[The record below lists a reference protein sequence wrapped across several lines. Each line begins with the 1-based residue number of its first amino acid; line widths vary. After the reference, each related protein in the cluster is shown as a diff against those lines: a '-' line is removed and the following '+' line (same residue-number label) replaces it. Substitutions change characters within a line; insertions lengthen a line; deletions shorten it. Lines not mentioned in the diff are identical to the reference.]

1 MNLSFYTGKRFLA
14 CIIFFMN
21 SAPLDKTPRVGVGR
35 LEHFPLHFGN
45 SELPLRHVDLWLPVR
60 YDLEPELRCRVLYM
74 HDAQNLFDPEIAYG
88 GETWGIAEALTRM
101 GEPVIV
107 VGLWNSP
114 ERWRDYYPKIGFD
127 QLEPEMQL
135 QTLEKLGGEP
145 NSAGYAEAIVKQLKP
160 WVDANYRTLPSR
172 EDTFIMGS
180 SMGGL
185 ISLYTLTQ
193 YPETF
198 AGAGCL
204 STHWLAGENTM
215 VDALA
220 SVLPSANRH
229 RLYFDYG
236 TITLDEG
243 YEPFQQRMDRHLQQ
257 AGWDAAHHMTRKFV
271 GAAHNEAAWRSRL
284 EIPLNFLLT

>member
-1 MNLSFYTGKRFLA
+1 MNNF
-14 CIIFFMN
+14 
-21 SAPLDKTPRVGVGR
+21 PLDKTPIAGVGR
-35 LEHFPLHFGN
+35 LEHFKNQLGN
-45 SELPLRHVDLWLPVR
+45 ADLPLRHVDVWLPER
-60 YDLEPELRCRVLYM
+60 YDLEPNLRCQVLYM

-88 GETWGIAEALTRM
+88 GETWGIAETLTRLSK
-101 GEPVIV
+101 PVIV
-107 VGLWNSP
+107 VGIWNSP

-127 QLEPEMQL
+127 ALKIESKQK
-135 QTLEKLGGEP
+135 TLDLLGGQP
-145 NSAGYAEAIVKQLKP
+145 NSGVYADAIVHDLKP
-160 WVDANYRTLPSR
+160 WVDANFRTRPSR
-172 EDTFIMGS
+172 DDTFMMGA

-185 ISLYTLTQ
+185 ISLYTLTKH
-193 YPETF
+193 PEVF

-204 STHWLAGENTM
+204 STHWLAGENAM

-220 SVLPSANRH
+220 SLLAKANQH

-243 YEPFQQRMDRHLQQ
+243 YEPFQQRMDKHLQQ
-257 AGWDAAHHMTRKFV
+257 AGWDETHCLTKKFV